1 MNELQCTFIFRLRK
15 HIGVWANMYV
25 AYVIVKK
32 VHMDKYKENKNDR
45 NCDYCMHVPLWFGTQ
60 KISGTMIFLGEECT
74 DYF

>member
-1 MNELQCTFIFRLRK
+1 
-15 HIGVWANMYV
+15 MYV

-74 DYF
+74 DYFWVIRTTAGNARHWYDC